1 MSALRRLKQKDHEFE
16 PGLHRETLF
25 QKERQKERKE
35 GRKERRKEQRK
46 NERKKER
53 KKERKRKALR
63 QKSCRNQSEL
73 LVPKGKSS
81 QAGKT

>member
-53 KKERKRKALR
+53 KRKALR
-63 QKSCRNQSEL
+63 HKSCRNQSEL